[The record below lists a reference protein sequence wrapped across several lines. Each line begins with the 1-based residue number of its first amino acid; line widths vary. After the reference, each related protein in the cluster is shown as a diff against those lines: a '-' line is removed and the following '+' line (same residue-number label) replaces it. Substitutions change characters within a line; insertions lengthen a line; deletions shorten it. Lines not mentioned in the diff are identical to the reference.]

1 MIVDFL
7 SKLFRK
13 SPPELGIID
22 SQFPQKH
29 PFGFRNFEING
40 LLSLFPRATAFAMFR
55 MYPEKDAWFHH
66 GYGTGKK
73 AFEENLKS
81 YLKVYPENKGR
92 VKRLPK
98 RVKRPFLAYSY
109 FLAETYTMLPF
120 LEENALPFVFVLY
133 PGGAFGLNNASSDKM
148 LARIFNSPYFR
159 KVIVTQPVTRCY
171 LIESGLCPEE
181 RICFEYGAYLQF
193 FKEEIPVK
201 KRFGSD
207 KDTLDICFVGAKYSD
222 KGVDKG
228 FDLFIDVAKIL
239 AEKYDNLRFHVIGG
253 FDETETDVARIK
265 DKITFYGYLSP
276 EALKGIYSLTDIC
289 LSPNR
294 PFKLFEGN
302 FDGFPLCL
310 DAMAFANVLMTTDE
324 LGNNIAF
331 EDGRDLVII
340 RPDPEDILAKIEP
353 LLDHPEQLYDLG
365 ARGQAKIYEIMDPRV
380 RLEHIRDILMRETE
394 QVNGYG

>member
-1 MIVDFL
+1 M
-7 SKLFRK
+7 
-13 SPPELGIID
+13 
-22 SQFPQKH
+22 
-29 PFGFRNFEING
+29 
-40 LLSLFPRATAFAMFR
+40 
-55 MYPEKDAWFHH
+55 
-66 GYGTGKK
+66 
-73 AFEENLKS
+73 
-81 YLKVYPENKGR
+81 
-92 VKRLPK
+92 
-98 RVKRPFLAYSY
+98 
-109 FLAETYTMLPF
+109 
-120 LEENALPFVFVLY
+120 
-133 PGGAFGLNNASSDKM
+133 
-148 LARIFNSPYFR
+148 
-159 KVIVTQPVTRCY
+159 
-171 LIESGLCPEE
+171 
-181 RICFEYGAYLQF
+181 
-193 FKEEIPVK
+193 
-201 KRFGSD
+201 
-207 KDTLDICFVGAKYSD
+207 DICFVGAKYSD

-394 QVNGYG
+394 QVNRYG